1 MQEQQ
6 IIIGKTNY
14 RGQFRSVGVQA
25 GDRFRH
31 TYMIG
36 KTGTGKSSLF
46 QNMALQ
52 DILGG
57 RGVCFVDPHGEAIEW
72 LLKRIPQSRIE
83 DVILFDPSLEETPPG
98 LNLLEGRSASEK
110 DFLAS
115 EAIQIFYKIFDPN
128 RIGMIGPQF
137 EHWMRNAALT
147 VMADPAGGT
156 LLEIPRLFVDRDF
169 QRRKREFVTNPSV
182 AEFWDKQMANTSDF
196 HRSEMLNYFSSKFGR
211 FMSNRLMSG
220 IIGQHQSS
228 FDFEEAIASE
238 KIVLINLSKGKIGD
252 VNAQMLGLIM
262 VTKLQSAIM
271 KRAELPAEKRTPFYL
286 YVDEFQNLV
295 TDTFAAMLSESRKYG
310 LAVHL
315 TNQYISQLPENIR
328 NAVLGNVGTLIAFQ
342 IGAKDASMLRSE
354 LKPLEESDME
364 NVPLYSY
371 YLKMAISG
379 KPYEPFLVQALPPI
393 EAAKTNFAQVI
404 KDYCEL
410 RYCSIIVR

>member
-1 MQEQQ
+1 
-6 IIIGKTNY
+6 
-14 RGQFRSVGVQA
+14 
-25 GDRFRH
+25 
-31 TYMIG
+31 
-36 KTGTGKSSLF
+36 
-46 QNMALQ
+46 
-52 DILGG
+52 
-57 RGVCFVDPHGEAIEW
+57 
-72 LLKRIPQSRIE
+72 
-83 DVILFDPSLEETPPG
+83 
-98 LNLLEGRSASEK
+98 
-110 DFLAS
+110 
-115 EAIQIFYKIFDPN
+115 
-128 RIGMIGPQF
+128 MIGPQF

-220 IIGQHQSS
+220 IIGQRQSS
-228 FDFEEAIASE
+228 FNFEEAVASE

-262 VTKLQSAIM
+262 VTKLQAAIM
-271 KRAELPAEKRTPFYL
+271 KRAELPDEKRTPFYL

-342 IGAKDASMLRSE
+342 IGARDATMLRSE
-354 LKPLEESDME
+354 MKPLEESDME
-364 NVPLYSY
+364 NVPLHNY
-371 YLKMAISG
+371 YLKMAIAG
-379 KPYEPFLVQALPPI
+379 KPYEPFLVEALPP
-393 EAAKTNFAQVI
+393 ADMPKANFAQVI

-410 RYCSIIVR
+410 KYCSIIVR